1 VSGSSLR
8 VRLFASLRELAGSS
22 EVEVEVP
29 PGATAGGLIDALAA
43 RYGDRFA
50 EVARAGSVV
59 VDGERAGP
67 DDPIP
72 AAPGEVAVLPPVS
85 GGGPG

>member
-1 VSGSSLR
+1 MSGSSLR

-72 AAPGEVAVLPPVS
+72 AAGEVAVLPPVS
-85 GGGPG
+85 GGGLG